1 MTYTVKRGYSKRE
14 GCQMYGVYQD
24 GKPYVI
30 YRLFNRKNAALV
42 AEWITMIE
50 QHIIPNDEGIS
61 QIKQIIN
68 IDRRQYYGKN
78 NN

>member
-14 GCQMYGVYQD
+14 GCRMYGVYRD
-24 GKPYVI
+24 GKLYEKYV
-30 YRLFNRKNAALV
+30 LFNRPNAALV

-50 QHIIPNDEGIS
+50 QHIIPTDEGIS

>member
-1 MTYTVKRGYSKRE
+1 
-14 GCQMYGVYQD
+14 MYGVYRD
-24 GKPYVI
+24 GKLYEKYV
-30 YRLFNRKNAALV
+30 LFNRPNAALV

-50 QHIIPNDEGIS
+50 QHIIPTDEGIS

>member
-1 MTYTVKRGYSKRE
+1 MTYIVKRSYSKKE

-50 QHIIPNDEGIS
+50 QHIIPSDKGIS

-68 IDRRQYYGKN
+68 IDRRQYYGE
-78 NN
+78 